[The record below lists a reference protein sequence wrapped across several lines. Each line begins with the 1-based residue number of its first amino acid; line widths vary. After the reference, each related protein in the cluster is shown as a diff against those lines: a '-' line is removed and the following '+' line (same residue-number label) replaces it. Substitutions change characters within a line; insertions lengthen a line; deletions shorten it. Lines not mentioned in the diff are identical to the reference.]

1 MNVAAI
7 ILAAG
12 QGKRMKSSLAKPL
25 HQIGGRPML
34 AWSLDAAKS
43 AGATRIITVLSKDSG
58 EIQSWLGEEEFAIQ
72 DPPLGTGH
80 AVMCTRDKL
89 AGFDGIA
96 LVVFA
101 DTPLVSG
108 QTLNRLTN
116 QVAGGHDIAL
126 LAFETGRPDGYGRI
140 VRDPHGQVERIVED
154 RDATATEKEI
164 TLVNGGIMACRA
176 PLIFDLLD
184 KVNAGNAQR
193 EIYLTD
199 IVAIAR
205 VQGFTIGYEI
215 TTSAEL
221 LGVNSRA
228 DLALVEASMQQ
239 QLRQAAMDEGV
250 TLIAPETVF
259 LNANS
264 VIERDVIIEP
274 HVVIGS
280 GCHIGEGSII
290 KAFSHL
296 EGAVLGPCCVIGP
309 YARLRPGTN
318 ASEGVKIGNFVETKN
333 TVLGTGAKA
342 NHLTYLGDAEIGA
355 GANIGAGT
363 ITCNYDGFNKF
374 KTIIGENAFIG
385 SNTALVAPVSIG
397 DGAVIGAG
405 STVTENIEQDDIALT
420 RAPMERRSGAAKDF
434 RDRKKATRAKK
445 NSKPDG

>member
-1 MNVAAI
+1 
-7 ILAAG
+7 
-12 QGKRMKSSLAKPL
+12 
-25 HQIGGRPML
+25 
-34 AWSLDAAKS
+34 
-43 AGATRIITVLSKDSG
+43 
-58 EIQSWLGEEEFAIQ
+58 
-72 DPPLGTGH
+72 
-80 AVMCTRDKL
+80 
-89 AGFDGIA
+89 
-96 LVVFA
+96 
-101 DTPLVSG
+101 
-108 QTLNRLTN
+108 
-116 QVAGGHDIAL
+116 
-126 LAFETGRPDGYGRI
+126 
-140 VRDPHGQVERIVED
+140 
-154 RDATATEKEI
+154 
-164 TLVNGGIMACRA
+164 
-176 PLIFDLLD
+176 
-184 KVNAGNAQR
+184 
-193 EIYLTD
+193 
-199 IVAIAR
+199 
-205 VQGFTIGYEI
+205 
-215 TTSAEL
+215 
-221 LGVNSRA
+221 
-228 DLALVEASMQQ
+228 
-239 QLRQAAMDEGV
+239 V